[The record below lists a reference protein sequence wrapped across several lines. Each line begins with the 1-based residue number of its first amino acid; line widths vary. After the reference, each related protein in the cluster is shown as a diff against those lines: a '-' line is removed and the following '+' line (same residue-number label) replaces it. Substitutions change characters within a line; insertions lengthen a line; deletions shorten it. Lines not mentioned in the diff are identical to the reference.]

1 MLDQVSFL
9 LWRHM
14 QSVRADPFSVAL
26 YLLDSQILCYNINKK
41 TGDGGMSMMIYL
53 QTIETG
59 EDKTK
64 FEQIYAEYRGLMFHV
79 AYEVLHNEENA
90 EDATHQAFV
99 RIAENIRKIDMPV
112 CPKTRSY
119 VVTIV
124 EHEAID
130 QYRRIKRRRTVPLT
144 DELHGIEVA
153 YDGENALAACIL
165 KLPARYREMILLR
178 YHHGYSVREIAE
190 ILGLSLPTAI
200 KLNQRAKNKL
210 KEICRKE
217 GIL

>member
-1 MLDQVSFL
+1 
-9 LWRHM
+9 
-14 QSVRADPFSVAL
+14 
-26 YLLDSQILCYNINKK
+26 
-41 TGDGGMSMMIYL
+41 MSMMIYL

-124 EHEAID
+124 EHEAI
-130 QYRRIKRRRTVPLT
+130 VS
-144 DELHGIEVA
+144 A
-153 YDGENALAACIL
+153 
-165 KLPARYREMILLR
+165 
-178 YHHGYSVREIAE
+178 S
-190 ILGLSLPTAI
+190 S
-200 KLNQRAKNKL
+200 
-210 KEICRKE
+210 
-217 GIL
+217 